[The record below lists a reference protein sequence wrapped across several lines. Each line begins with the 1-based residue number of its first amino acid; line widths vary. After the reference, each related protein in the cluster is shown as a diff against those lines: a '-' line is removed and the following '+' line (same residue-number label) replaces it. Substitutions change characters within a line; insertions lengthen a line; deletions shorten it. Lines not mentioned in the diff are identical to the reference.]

1 RDSKNEEWQPV
12 LGEKKFYKN
21 HYNEL
26 AITLNQK
33 EQNKNIVVKFRLF
46 NDGLGFRYEFPQ
58 QENLNYFI
66 IKEELTEFDFPTDMK
81 AWWLAGD
88 YDTQEYVY

>member
-1 RDSKNEEWQPV
+1 
-12 LGEKKFYKN
+12 GEKKFYKN

-88 YDTQEYVY
+88 YDTQEYVYQTSNV